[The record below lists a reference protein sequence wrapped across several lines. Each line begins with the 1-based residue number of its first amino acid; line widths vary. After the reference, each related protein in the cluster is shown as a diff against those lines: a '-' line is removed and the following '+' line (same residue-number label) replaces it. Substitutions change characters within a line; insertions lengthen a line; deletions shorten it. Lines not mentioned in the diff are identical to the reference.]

1 MVFKYCGTE
10 LFPRTSNEGQ
20 EEIRI
25 LLRCMPSP
33 GKIQKTI
40 KTGINILKIW
50 FYLNK
55 RQVKGSKKVH
65 PLQIKPYLLYFL
77 HTQNSKRKKSALTLT
92 TTSSNKKDYK
102 EISKRVLLC
111 GFMV

>member
-10 LFPRTSNEGQ
+10 LFPPTSNRVR
-20 EEIRI
+20 EEIGI
-25 LLRCMPSP
+25 LLRCVPSP

-55 RQVKGSKKVH
+55 RQVKGNKKVH

-77 HTQNSKRKKSALTLT
+77 QTQNSKEKSALTLT

-102 EISKRVLLC
+102 EISKRVFLYSV
-111 GFMV
+111 MA

>member
-10 LFPRTSNEGQ
+10 LFPPTSNRVR

-25 LLRCMPSP
+25 LLRCVPSS

-55 RQVKGSKKVH
+55 RQVKGNKKVH
-65 PLQIKPYLLYFL
+65 PLQIKTLFIVFF
-77 HTQNSKRKKSALTLT
+77 HKQKIQKRRKIL
-92 TTSSNKKDYK
+92 
-102 EISKRVLLC
+102 
-111 GFMV
+111 

>member
-1 MVFKYCGTE
+1 MVFKYCGTK
-10 LFPRTSNEGQ
+10 LFPPTSNRVG

-25 LLRCMPSP
+25 LLRCVPSP
-33 GKIQKTI
+33 RKIQKTI
-40 KTGINILKIW
+40 KTGINILKIG

-55 RQVKGSKKVH
+55 RQVKGNKKVH

-77 HTQNSKRKKSALTLT
+77 QTQNSKEKSALTLT

-111 GFMV
+111 SVMP